1 MDALDT
7 TLTDD
12 PATLLRASPAPPSAL
27 VIFGAGGDLTR
38 RLLMPALYNLAV
50 AGLLDD
56 RFRILGV
63 DRVAGDDESFRVL
76 QTANMQSFLAER
88 GGNATPGSLDQTS
101 LSWVRRRLS
110 YQSGDF
116 DAPETFEAIG
126 KWIDGASAVF
136 YLAVADRFFGPVIDR
151 LAEAKLLDES
161 DDSFRRVVIEKPF
174 GHDLPSAKALNARIL
189 KVLDETQIFRI
200 DHFLGKETVQNIM
213 ALRFGN
219 GIFEPLWQRDHI
231 DYVEITAAETV
242 GVEARA
248 RFYEPTGALRD
259 MVPNHMFQ
267 LLAMTAMEAPNSF
280 DADAVR
286 AEKAKVIEAIRPLN
300 GAQVRDCVI
309 RGQYDEAGHRQ
320 LALGGGAVLPAHR
333 QAPGDTA
340 DRGGGAFQAGA
351 VRDVPRHA
359 GQPPGSQHH
368 DAAHPAD
375 RGHQPAV
382 QRQGAGAAGAAGAGD
397 DGHALL
403 RLLQHGQ
410 RHRLRNP
417 ALRRADRRRDAVPAR
432 RQHRGRLARR
442 PADPGCLV
450 DRHDSGAALHSR
462 QRRADSGR
470 QPACPP
476 RASLGAPRMSDA
488 EALRKQVLI
497 VMGVSG
503 SGKTTIAEALDR
515 RLGWPFQEGD
525 DLHPP
530 ANVAKMHAGTPLTDE
545 DRWPWLDAIAAWIGV
560 RLADDGAGVVTCS
573 ALKRSYR
580 DRLVGGRDGVRL
592 VYLHASAELLRERL
606 AARKGHFMPASLLNS
621 QLEAFEEPGPD
632 ENPIRI
638 EDAGTP
644 DQVADA
650 IMAALRAG

>member
-101 LSWVRRRLS
+101 LSWLRRRLS

-309 RGQYDEAGHRQ
+309 RGQYDVGRVREHDVAGYQAEPDVDPASNTETYVAMKLGIDNWRWAGVPFYLRTGKRLAIRRTEVVVHFKQAPFAMFRDTPVNRLAPNIMTLHIQPTEGISLQFSAKVPGPLVRLGPVTMDMRYCDYFNTGSATGYETLLYDVLIGDATLFQRADNIEAGWHVVQPILDAWLTGTIPVQHYTAGSAGPTAADSLLAHHGHRW
-320 LALGGGAVLPAHR
+320 A
-333 QAPGDTA
+333 
-340 DRGGGAFQAGA
+340 
-351 VRDVPRHA
+351 
-359 GQPPGSQHH
+359 
-368 DAAHPAD
+368 
-375 RGHQPAV
+375 
-382 QRQGAGAAGAAGAGD
+382 
-397 DGHALL
+397 
-403 RLLQHGQ
+403 
-410 RHRLRNP
+410 
-417 ALRRADRRRDAVPAR
+417 
-432 RQHRGRLARR
+432 RLA
-442 PADPGCLV
+442 
-450 DRHDSGAALHSR
+450 
-462 QRRADSGR
+462 
-470 QPACPP
+470 
-476 RASLGAPRMSDA
+476 
-488 EALRKQVLI
+488 
-497 VMGVSG
+497 
-503 SGKTTIAEALDR
+503 
-515 RLGWPFQEGD
+515 
-525 DLHPP
+525 
-530 ANVAKMHAGTPLTDE
+530 
-545 DRWPWLDAIAAWIGV
+545 
-560 RLADDGAGVVTCS
+560 
-573 ALKRSYR
+573 
-580 DRLVGGRDGVRL
+580 
-592 VYLHASAELLRERL
+592 
-606 AARKGHFMPASLLNS
+606 
-621 QLEAFEEPGPD
+621 
-632 ENPIRI
+632 
-638 EDAGTP
+638 
-644 DQVADA
+644 
-650 IMAALRAG
+650 